1 MSGLNS
7 PVNADNQ
14 TAENLILAG
23 IDLFG
28 EHGFS
33 GTTTRMIATAA
44 GANIGSIAYYFG
56 NKHGLYLAAARHI
69 STRLREDLQ
78 LGEMG
83 ITYDHAQTL
92 GEDSARRLLE
102 QLMGRMVHLFMER
115 PEARRWLMLVMRE
128 QANPSEA
135 FDILYRDAFEK
146 AHVAVTTLVSVLMKR
161 PASDQQVILEAHTL
175 VGQVVF
181 FLVGRTPLLRRL
193 GAGEQFDPETIALA
207 EAVVVSHVRRM
218 TRT

>member
-1 MSGLNS
+1 MTTPL
-7 PVNADNQ
+7 NADNQ
-14 TAENLILAG
+14 TSGNLIQAG

-28 EHGFS
+28 EHGFRS
-33 GTTTRMIATAA
+33 TTTRMIATAA

-78 LGEMG
+78 LEEMG
-83 ITYDHAQTL
+83 ITYQHAETL
-92 GEDSARRLLE
+92 GQADARE
-102 QLMGRMVHLFMER
+102 QLENLVRRMVHLFMER

-146 AHVAVTTLVSVLMKR
+146 AHITVTTLVSVLMSLS
-161 PASDQQVILEAHTL
+161 PSDQRVILEAHTL
-175 VGQVVF
+175 VGQIVF
-181 FLVGRTPLLRRL
+181 FLVGRVPLLRRL
-193 GAGEQFDPETIALA
+193 GASDQFDPDTVRQA
-207 EAVVVSHVRRM
+207 EEVVVSHVRGI
-218 TRT
+218 TGT

>member
-1 MSGLNS
+1 MSS

-28 EHGFS
+28 EHGFRS
-33 GTTTRMIATAA
+33 TTTRMIATAA

-69 STRLREDLQ
+69 SSRLRETLQ
-78 LGEMG
+78 LEQMG
-83 ITYDHAQTL
+83 ITHDHARTL
-92 GEDSARRLLE
+92 DREQACQLLE
-102 QLMGRMVHLFMER
+102 QLVRRMVHLFMEK

-146 AHVAVTTLVSVLMKR
+146 AHVTITTLVSILVELD
-161 PASDQQVILEAHTL
+161 PADQRVILEAHTL
-175 VGQVVF
+175 VGQIVF
-181 FLVGRTPLLRRL
+181 FLIGRTPLLRRL
-193 GAGEQFDPETIALA
+193 EGGDHFEPDTIALA
-207 EAVVVSHVRRM
+207 EAVVVDHVRRLGC
-218 TRT
+218 

>member
-1 MSGLNS
+1 MSS

-28 EHGFS
+28 EHGFRS
-33 GTTTRMIATAA
+33 TTTRMIATAA

-69 STRLREDLQ
+69 SSRLRETLQ
-78 LGEMG
+78 LEQMG
-83 ITYDHAQTL
+83 ITHDHARTL
-92 GEDSARRLLE
+92 DRDQARGLLE
-102 QLMGRMVHLFMER
+102 QLVGRMVHLFMEK

-146 AHVAVTTLVSVLMKR
+146 AHVTVTTLVSVLVGLD
-161 PASDQQVILEAHTL
+161 PSDQRVILEAHTL
-175 VGQVVF
+175 VGQIVF
-181 FLVGRTPLLRRL
+181 FLIGRTPLLRRL
-193 GAGEQFDPETIALA
+193 ESGGHFEPDTIALA
-207 EAVVVSHVRRM
+207 EAVVVDHIRRLG
-218 TRT
+218 R

>member
-1 MSGLNS
+1 MSS
-7 PVNADNQ
+7 PVSADNQ
-14 TAENLILAG
+14 TAENLIQAG

-28 EHGFS
+28 EHGFRS
-33 GTTTRMIATAA
+33 TTTRMIATAA

-78 LGEMG
+78 LEEMG
-83 ITYDHAQTL
+83 ITYEHARTL
-92 GEDSARRLLE
+92 GEADARELLE
-102 QLMGRMVHLFMER
+102 NLVRRMVHLFMER

-146 AHVAVTTLVSVLMKR
+146 AHITVTTLVSVLMSLS
-161 PASDQQVILEAHTL
+161 PSDQRVILEAHTL
-175 VGQVVF
+175 VGQIVF
-181 FLVGRTPLLRRL
+181 FLVGRVPLLRRL
-193 GAGEQFDPETIALA
+193 GASDQFDPDTVRQAQEI
-207 EAVVVSHVRRM
+207 VISHVRRI
-218 TRT
+218 TAV

>member
-1 MSGLNS
+1 MNN

-14 TAENLILAG
+14 TADNLILAG

-28 EHGFS
+28 EHGFRS
-33 GTTTRMIATAA
+33 TTTRMIATAA

-69 STRLREDLQ
+69 STRLREELQ
-78 LGEMG
+78 LEAMG
-83 ITYDHAQTL
+83 ITHDHARTVDREQ
-92 GEDSARRLLE
+92 ACQLLE
-102 QLMGRMVHLFMER
+102 QLVRRMVRLFMEQ

-146 AHVAVTTLVSVLMKR
+146 AHVTVTTLVGVLMAVD
-161 PASDQQVILEAHTL
+161 PSDQRVILEAHTL
-175 VGQVVF
+175 VGQIVF
-181 FLVGRTPLLRRL
+181 FLVGRVPLLRRL
-193 GAGEQFDPETIALA
+193 GATDKFDPDTVRQA
-207 EAVVVSHVRRM
+207 EAVVVSHVHRI
-218 TRT
+218 TSV

>member
-1 MSGLNS
+1 MSS

-28 EHGFS
+28 EHGFRS
-33 GTTTRMIATAA
+33 TTTRMIATAA

-69 STRLREDLQ
+69 SSRLRETLQ
-78 LGEMG
+78 LEQMG
-83 ITYDHAQTL
+83 ITHDHAGTPGREQ
-92 GEDSARRLLE
+92 ACQLLE
-102 QLMGRMVHLFMER
+102 RLVRRMVHLFMEK

-146 AHVAVTTLVSVLMKR
+146 AHVTIATLISVLM
-161 PASDQQVILEAHTL
+161 DLERTDRRVLLETHTV
-175 VGQVVF
+175 VGQIVF
-181 FLVGRTPLLRRL
+181 FLIGRTPLLRRL
-193 GAGEQFDPETIALA
+193 GCDGFDPGTIELA
-207 EAVVVSHVRRM
+207 ATVVVDHVHQLAQRR
-218 TRT
+218 